1 MAYTTLATKVKE
13 NNIEVFENPLFGM
26 IRTLEIDGK
35 PYFVASDVAKV
46 LGYTNSSKA
55 IKDHCRWV
63 TKRYVPHPQSADK
76 KIEVNIIP
84 QGDVMRLAAKSELPG
99 AEKFESWIFDDVI
112 PTVLNHGIYATD
124 SVINKILDDPDFG
137 IKILTELKEER
148 IARMTAE
155 EENEKLQQELDY
167 SKDWYSIKRVAA
179 MNGVDWKT
187 FNWRKLKE
195 KSIELGYGVKKIFD
209 ANYGE
214 VNTYHRDAW
223 EAAYPE
229 YEI

>member
-1 MAYTTLATKVKE
+1 MVYTTLAAKVKE
-13 NNIEVFENPLFGM
+13 NIEVFENPLFGM

-137 IKILTELKEER
+137 IKVLTELKEER

-155 EENEKLQQELDY
+155 EEKEKLQQELDY

-187 FNWRKLKE
+187 FNWRRLKE

>member
-1 MAYTTLATKVKE
+1 MVYTTLAAKVKE
-13 NNIEVFENPLFGM
+13 NIEVFENPLFGM

-137 IKILTELKEER
+137 IKVLTELKEER

-155 EENEKLQQELDY
+155 EEKEKLQQELDY

>member
-1 MAYTTLATKVKE
+1 MVYTTLAAKVKE
-13 NNIEVFENPLFGM
+13 NIEVFENPLFGM

-155 EENEKLQQELDY
+155 EEKEKLQQELDY